1 MSENPTNESIRIIL
15 IDDHPVV
22 RLGLSLILS
31 NIRDI
36 EVAGQA
42 ENGQD
47 GLALY
52 RRERPDIALVD
63 LRLNDTAARSRQ
75 EHAPLRPAHT
85 DSQAGPQTPLNG
97 IGVIEAIRAEFP
109 EAKTIVLTTYDR
121 DEDIYRSMRAGA
133 MAYLVKDT
141 PAEEIVQTIRGVARG
156 QRYVPPRIA
165 ERLAERL
172 AMPELSDRERQVLNL
187 LVAGRS
193 NKELAEELSISLG
206 TVKYHLNNIL
216 LKLDAA
222 DRTQAV
228 VAALRKGLAEL
239 S

>member
-1 MSENPTNESIRIIL
+1 MSDNHLIRIIL

-36 EVAGQA
+36 EVVGQA
-42 ENGQD
+42 ENGAE

-52 RRERPDIALVD
+52 RRTQPDIALVD
-63 LRLNDTAARSRQ
+63 LRLSDGAAQPRQ
-75 EHAPLRPAHT
+75 EHSPVRQAEAPPA
-85 DSQAGPQTPLNG
+85 QPAALNG
-97 IGVIEAIRAEFP
+97 IGVIETIRAEFP

-121 DEDIYRSMRAGA
+121 DEDIYRSIRAGA

-228 VAALRKGLAEL
+228 VSALRKGLAEL